1 MEPVTTSTRQ
11 IFKTVLIFSLITLGI
26 NIGRRLIFNAFD
38 LDRIF
43 GIEIMVEITLELV
56 FGFLTGIVTYYL
68 TKGIRTNGLGTSLLK
83 AFIFSIVYSFA
94 SFTSAQILFSLFK
107 IGFGSQFDFFQSFL
121 NFIPYGFMQGILF
134 MLVVV
139 HFTLD
144 SKEQKST
151 HLLDS

>member
-1 MEPVTTSTRQ
+1 MEAATTSTRQ
-11 IFKTVLIFSLITLGI
+11 VFKTVLIFSLITLGI

-43 GIEIMVEITLELV
+43 GIEIMAEIALELV
-56 FGFLTGIVTYYL
+56 FGFLTGIAAFYL
-68 TKGIRTNGLGTSLLK
+68 TKGIKTNGLGTSLMK
-83 AFIFSIVYSFA
+83 ALIFSVIYSFA
-94 SFTSAQILFSLFK
+94 SFASGQILFSLFK

-139 HFTLD
+139 QLT
-144 SKEQKST
+144 SESEEKKNT
-151 HLLDS
+151 HLLDR